1 MFLLIIFEKLSIINF
16 KFEINFG
23 NNSFVGVTIFI
34 ILFAND
40 NKSSFNFNFT
50 SPFIVFKLFKVIF
63 KLNLND
69 DLLYFA
75 NNIINIVTPTN
86 ELFPKLISNLK
97 TIIDNFSN
105 ISLLLKE
112 TSEIFF
118 KLTNEAQ
125 NIIQNEEVLKTY
137 SKLNAIFNYWND
149 SLI

>member
-1 MFLLIIFEKLSIINF
+1 MKGE
-16 KFEINFG
+16 
-23 NNSFVGVTIFI
+23 V
-34 ILFAND
+34 
-40 NKSSFNFNFT
+40 
-50 SPFIVFKLFKVIF
+50 

-75 NNIINIVTPTN
+75 NNIINIVSPTN

-125 NIIQNEEVLKTY
+125 NIIQNEEVIKTY
-137 SKLNAIFNYWND
+137 SKLNAICNYR
-149 SLI
+149 